1 MKINKVLLFSPIYAK
16 CSEDDDPQRND
27 VQIIIIKNIS
37 VILTLLKLFY
47 SKEMH
52 LVTCPSHI
60 CWDYKQ
66 WLEAENRNR
75 N

>member
-37 VILTLLKLFY
+37 VILTSIKIVLFKGNALSHLPISYLLGL
-47 SKEMH
+47 
-52 LVTCPSHI
+52 
-60 CWDYKQ
+60 
-66 WLEAENRNR
+66 
-75 N
+75 